1 MTMKCVPIPE
11 ARRLANEF
19 GATRLMILS
28 IDDEGNYAFT
38 TFGRTKA
45 QCAALGSWADRNAAD
60 IALRMSMET
69 MK

>member
-11 ARRLANEF
+11 ARRLANES

-45 QCAALGSWADRNAAD
+45 QCAALGSWADEHAVD
-60 IALRMSMET
+60 IALRMARATE
-69 MK
+69 